1 MRIDKFKSALSN
13 YPTGIVCVF
22 TKKNQ
27 IYDAI
32 IVNSFS
38 SVSLKPPIVLWSLD
52 KNSSKF
58 NAFKNSKSQIITL
71 FSENQKKLAN
81 KIAFQKENVNEL
93 ELEKI
98 LSMSICS
105 LYCTKLKKIKA
116 GDHFTFFLKVKK
128 ISVIKKLKPLTY
140 YKKNFLRF
148 GSIIKFFK

>member
-22 TKKNQ
+22 TKKKL

-58 NAFKNSKSQIITL
+58 NAFYNSKNQIIAL

-81 KIAFQKENVNEL
+81 KIAFQKENVSEL

-128 ISVIKKLKPLTY
+128 MSVIKKLKPLTY
-140 YKKNFLRF
+140 YKKNFFRF
-148 GSIIKFFK
+148 RNIVKFFK